1 VASKTDT
8 TPVVKNM
15 KESVIFLLFQVWD
28 VKNEA

>member
-8 TPVVKNM
+8 TPVVKNT
-15 KESVIFLLFQVWD
+15 KESVVFLLFQVWG